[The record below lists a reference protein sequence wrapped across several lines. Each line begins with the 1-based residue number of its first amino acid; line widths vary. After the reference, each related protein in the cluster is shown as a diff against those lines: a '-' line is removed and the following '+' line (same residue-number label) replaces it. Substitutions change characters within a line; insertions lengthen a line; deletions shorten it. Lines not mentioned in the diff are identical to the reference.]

1 MLEQKVYKNWIVE
14 TLQSTA
20 FNKQMI
26 IVNKNFSNLK
36 QEGHIRNT
44 LLILLNEMFEQQNLR
59 YLALS
64 EYPRINHGRT
74 DLSLTN
80 LCDLSIPFKIELKFQ
95 MKGDFVGHKNL
106 AIRSMELEKDLFD
119 KQSDLF
125 MLIIIEWDDEHKEA
139 YDRKIGLDSSLVK
152 FNDNKMIDTWENGV
166 EQVLSQRCRFTKE
179 TVIIDEPYFTK
190 YHFYLVSAK

>member
-80 LCDLSIPFKIELKFQ
+80 LCDLSIPFKI
-95 MKGDFVGHKNL
+95 
-106 AIRSMELEKDLFD
+106 
-119 KQSDLF
+119 
-125 MLIIIEWDDEHKEA
+125 
-139 YDRKIGLDSSLVK
+139 
-152 FNDNKMIDTWENGV
+152 
-166 EQVLSQRCRFTKE
+166 
-179 TVIIDEPYFTK
+179 
-190 YHFYLVSAK
+190 